1 MYIPLHMALKM
12 LFILLLSFYFNSLAM
27 SSSNS
32 PMTQFQVLINSSVED
47 LIQPLNAFFET
58 FFAENDSICI
68 EQWDMA
74 LPSDSEREQMKE
86 LISFLMNTDDFDKI
100 SSDSTLLSRVAPLLV
115 KSIQLTFIK
124 NRFCVIHELLPPST
138 GERFKRFWG
147 YLVLCSTAYC
157 NSSRTRLHH
166 SSPHFRTDGKTF
178 RRFQKP
184 RFKMKGDVCNQT
196 AAIFERTGS
205 RSLVV
210 AGATR
215 YSVRGNLTSSC
226 QPRNAIADAAHNN
239 LTMFHT
245 MCVGVYEASNDGIF
259 MQWHGQQSCPQSG
272 AFISAGAK
280 GSHPIYKEKG
290 AYVNKLVS
298 TVNKL
303 AGENIATT
311 PLQDRKC
318 PLVASTNVFGRIVN
332 GVGEENVCKGKA
344 GPKNVTGNFI
354 HIEQQ
359 RKWRDDW
366 ASNLSYI
373 PLKLDISDPLDKC
386 N

>member
-1 MYIPLHMALKM
+1 
-12 LFILLLSFYFNSLAM
+12 
-27 SSSNS
+27 
-32 PMTQFQVLINSSVED
+32 
-47 LIQPLNAFFET
+47 
-58 FFAENDSICI
+58 
-68 EQWDMA
+68 
-74 LPSDSEREQMKE
+74 
-86 LISFLMNTDDFDKI
+86 
-100 SSDSTLLSRVAPLLV
+100 
-115 KSIQLTFIK
+115 
-124 NRFCVIHELLPPST
+124 
-138 GERFKRFWG
+138 
-147 YLVLCSTAYC
+147 
-157 NSSRTRLHH
+157 
-166 SSPHFRTDGKTF
+166 
-178 RRFQKP
+178 
-184 RFKMKGDVCNQT
+184 MKGDVCNQT

-215 YSVRGNLTSSC
+215 YSVRGNHTLSC
-226 QPRNAIADAAHNN
+226 QPKNAIADAAHNN

-245 MCVGVYEASNDGIF
+245 MCVGVYEASNNGIF

-366 ASNLSYI
+366 AN
-373 PLKLDISDPLDKC
+373 PLDKC

>member
-1 MYIPLHMALKM
+1 
-12 LFILLLSFYFNSLAM
+12 
-27 SSSNS
+27 
-32 PMTQFQVLINSSVED
+32 
-47 LIQPLNAFFET
+47 
-58 FFAENDSICI
+58 
-68 EQWDMA
+68 
-74 LPSDSEREQMKE
+74 
-86 LISFLMNTDDFDKI
+86 
-100 SSDSTLLSRVAPLLV
+100 
-115 KSIQLTFIK
+115 
-124 NRFCVIHELLPPST
+124 
-138 GERFKRFWG
+138 
-147 YLVLCSTAYC
+147 
-157 NSSRTRLHH
+157 
-166 SSPHFRTDGKTF
+166 
-178 RRFQKP
+178 
-184 RFKMKGDVCNQT
+184 MKGDVCNQT

-245 MCVGVYEASNDGIF
+245 MCVGVFEASNEGIF

-280 GSHPIYKEKG
+280 GTNPIYKDKE

-303 AGENIATT
+303 VGEDIATT

-318 PLVASTNVFGRIVN
+318 SLVASTNVFGRIVN
-332 GVGEENVCKGKA
+332 GVEEENACEGKA
-344 GPKNVTGNFI
+344 DPKNVTGNFI

-359 RKWRDDW
+359 RKYRDDW

-373 PLKLDISDPLDKC
+373 PLKLDILDPLDKC